1 MTSSP
6 LTSSG
11 GIIDNK
17 LQHLIHKIIKSSTA
31 SKSTSSSTQIVY
43 SNQVFDTLLT
53 KHREYKRKNSSTLQT
68 QIDEILISFAKNN
81 RFKTRICSK
90 SGSLVIQ
97 SIDTK
102 LAEGGGRASVVVPIG
117 QQHVSL
123 NRSETGKDNSNYS
136 TNNHTDTCNSSDQ
149 IVINTAVG
157 NKRKRNPESQLNTQ
171 NQQQNNICDSSDE
184 EEYDKAA
191 TQNDLIMV
199 QSLED
204 SGSSS
209 MLNAN
214 LRNRYKDVQRERDII
229 ARKKAK
235 ATAEEEKLAKA
246 NTSNAESSNDHS
258 NSCEKILNNME
269 TDNNNIETK
278 QGSTL
283 PSIPE
288 ISSDQSEKIDTETIN
303 NPTSSVV
310 PSTPSTTIGQ
320 NINTPLKKKKKRIT
334 KSSSSNSLSKLDN
347 ISSEQSSSIFMTSP
361 TPRPKE
367 RYSDLGGIT
376 DTMTQIRQL
385 IEYPLS
391 HPELFAHLGIHPPRG
406 MSFAF
411 LIVIMFQ
418 KHKNSYSNT
427 QTLHCIQVF
436 YSEAHLAVE
445 RHISRMPLLVNLM
458 LPSTKLVHQKS

>member
-1 MTSSP
+1 MTTSP
-6 LTSSG
+6 LNLG

-17 LQHLIHKIIKSSTA
+17 LQHLIHKIIKSSTS
-31 SKSTSSSTQIVY
+31 SKATPFSSQILY

-68 QIDEILISFAKNN
+68 QIDEILIAFAKNN

-90 SGSLVIQ
+90 TGSLIIQ
-97 SIDTK
+97 SIDTTTFTGV
-102 LAEGGGRASVVVPIG
+102 GGGSTSVVVPIG
-117 QQHVSL
+117 QQHVGL
-123 NRSETGKDNSNYS
+123 NRPDIRKDNSKHS
-136 TNNHTDTCNSSDQ
+136 TTNHTNDNSDQ
-149 IVINTAVG
+149 IVINKAVG
-157 NKRKRNPESQLNTQ
+157 NKRKRNLESQLNPQ
-171 NQQQNNICDSSDE
+171 NQQQNNNYNSSDE

-191 TQNDLIMV
+191 TQNDLIA
-199 QSLED
+199 QSQQD

-235 ATAEEEKLAKA
+235 ATAEEEKLAKNA
-246 NTSNAESSNDHS
+246 NDAENSNEHNNSSEKKSYDTESN
-258 NSCEKILNNME
+258 
-269 TDNNNIETK
+269 NNNIEIK
-278 QGSTL
+278 CSAL

-288 ISSDQSEKIDTETIN
+288 ISSDQSINNDTETIN
-303 NPTSSVV
+303 NPTSSA
-310 PSTPSTTIGQ
+310 PSTPLTITQ
-320 NINTPLKKKKKRIT
+320 NINTPLKKKKKRIN

-347 ISSEQSSSIFMTSP
+347 ISSEQSSSIFVSP

-406 MSFAF
+406 KSLTF
-411 LIVIMFQ
+411 LIIMFEDI
-418 KHKNSYSNT
+418 
-427 QTLHCIQVF
+427 TLNIEYCVQVF
-436 YSEAHLAVE
+436 Y
-445 RHISRMPLLVNLM
+445 
-458 LPSTKLVHQKS
+458 